1 MKIEHLVASFCNL
14 A

>member
-1 MKIEHLVASFCNL
+1 MKIEHLVTSFCNL